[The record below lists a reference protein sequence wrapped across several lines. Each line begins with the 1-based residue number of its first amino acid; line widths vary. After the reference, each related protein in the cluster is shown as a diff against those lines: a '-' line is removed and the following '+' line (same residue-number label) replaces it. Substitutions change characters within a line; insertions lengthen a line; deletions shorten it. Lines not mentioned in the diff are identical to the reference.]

1 MVIFLSP
8 SKSMNFKP
16 IDPIVRGTQPQFSN
30 EAYSIMQQLI
40 SFSASDISKMEHL
53 SFKLAY
59 AAYEFNHQF
68 FNEHQLEKPALF
80 AYSGTV
86 FDKLNPHL
94 FTTAQLRF
102 AEKHLRIFSALYGL
116 LRPFDLIHPYRLDM
130 HNSLIDDFYSFWS
143 DKVTTSAMETLKD
156 DDCILI
162 NLASAEYF
170 EMLATSYLSQNY
182 QILTPIFK
190 QEKRGKLLINSFQAK
205 EARGL
210 MTRFIIENQIAD
222 PEYLKGFMG
231 QGYAFSQ
238 DLSTNDEWIF
248 IR

>member
-1 MVIFLSP
+1 
-8 SKSMNFKP
+8 MNFKP
-16 IDPIVRGTQPQFSN
+16 IDTIVRVTQPQFSN

-40 SFSASDISKMEHL
+40 SFSASDISKLEHL

-59 AAYEFNHQF
+59 AAFEFNQQF
-68 FNEHQLEKPALF
+68 FNANQIVKPAIF
-80 AYSGTV
+80 TYSGTV
-86 FDKLNPHL
+86 FDKLNPYL
-94 FTTAQLRF
+94 FTTAQLLF
-102 AEKHLRIFSALYGL
+102 VEKHLRIFSALYGL

-130 HNSLIDDFYSFWS
+130 HNGLIDDLYSFWS
-143 DKVTTSAMETLKD
+143 DKVTTSAMEALMD

-170 EMLATSYLSQNY
+170 EMLTTSYFSQNC

-190 QEKRGKLLINSFQAK
+190 QEKRGKLLVNSFKSK

-210 MTRFIIENQIAD
+210 MTRFIIENQISD
-222 PEYLKGFMG
+222 PEYLKGFME

-238 DLSTNDEWIF
+238 DLSANDEWIF